1 MRRSVLLVLLLVVLL
16 LGGLFAWLQRGAEVP
31 AQAERQLL
39 LPALSGH
46 LGEVRKL
53 SIRHGELPAVRIE
66 RTEAGWV
73 VPAKAGYPAAA
84 GEVNRLLRALAEARK
99 VEAKTRN
106 PDNHA
111 RLGLAAKGEGRATRL
126 RIDGI
131 GSAPLVLLIG
141 QGSRQGGQL
150 VRLAGDDQVWL
161 IDQPLELVDN
171 ELAWLDRR
179 ISAIPFASVREVEVR
194 HADGE
199 RLNVWRDSPGQADL
213 ALRQLP
219 VGRSLAYQPLANGMA
234 LLFAAL
240 DFADAAPLAQ
250 VGFKD
255 RPELEFTLSTFDGG
269 ELRGAFHLQ
278 GAQHWLVLGESEGLD
293 DQLIAGRDWAY
304 RLEEQQY
311 RMLARRLKD
320 LLGPA
325 NPGRARPGE

>member
-1 MRRSVLLVLLLVVLL
+1 MRRSALLVLLLVALL
-16 LGGLFAWLQRGAEVP
+16 LGGLFAWLQRAGEAP
-31 AQAERQLL
+31 LQAERQLL
-39 LPALSGH
+39 LPALSGR
-46 LGEVRKL
+46 LDEVRKL

-66 RTEAGWV
+66 RNETGWI

-126 RIDGI
+126 RIEGL
-131 GSAPLVLLIG
+131 GSGPLVLLIG

-150 VRLAGDDQVWL
+150 VRLSGDDQVWL
-161 IDQPLELVDN
+161 IDQSLELVDN

-199 RLNVWRDSPGQADL
+199 RLNVWRDSPEQADL

-255 RPELEFTLSTFDGG
+255 RAELEFTLSTFDGG
-269 ELRGAFHLQ
+269 VLRGAFHLQ
-278 GAQHWLVLGESEGLD
+278 GGQHWLVLGESEGLD
-293 DQLIAGRDWAY
+293 DQLIAGTDWAY
-304 RLEEQQY
+304 RLEEQQF
-311 RMLARRLKD
+311 RMLSRRMKD
-320 LLGPA
+320 LLGPVD
-325 NPGRARPGE
+325 